1 VQNGL
6 DFGQMGAVRTEA
18 PNSESQAHRGV
29 FATTHWSVV
38 LKAGEKNTPQSAE
51 ALEQLCRSYW
61 YPLYAFVRRQGRSP
75 EDAQDLTQDFF
86 AHLLSNGFPCGARPE
101 RGKFRSFLL
110 VALRHFLVDQYR
122 HAGAAKRGGG
132 QKLISLDVQRAEE
145 RFGAEPHDA
154 STPEMLYE
162 RAWAMTL
169 LERARR
175 RLGTEYGAAGKAG
188 LYDRLKA
195 FPLAGKNDQSFELA
209 SAEFG
214 MSVGALKAAV
224 HRMRSRYRELVREE
238 VAHTVADPSELQ
250 EEARYLIAAIS
261 Q

>member
-1 VQNGL
+1 MSNAESEARGGL
-6 DFGQMGAVRTEA
+6 
-18 PNSESQAHRGV
+18 

-38 LKAGEKNTPQSAE
+38 LRAAGQPGTPASSQ
-51 ALEQLCRSYW
+51 ALEQLCRNYW
-61 YPLYAFVRRQGRSP
+61 YPLYDFVRRQGRSP

-86 AHLLSNGFPCGARPE
+86 AHLLSNGFPYGPRPE

-110 VALRHFLVDQYR
+110 VALRHFLVDQHR

-132 QKLISLDVQRAEE
+132 QTPISLEVNHAEE
-145 RFGAEPHDA
+145 RFSEESQGA
-154 STPEMLYE
+154 STPEKLYE

-169 LERARR
+169 LERARL
-175 RLGTEYGAAGKAG
+175 RLGNEYVAAGKGG
-188 LYDRLKA
+188 LYERLKA
-195 FPLAGKNDQSFELA
+195 FPLAGKHDQSFEQA
-209 SAEFG
+209 SAELG

-250 EEARYLIAAIS
+250 EEARYLIAVIS

>member
-1 VQNGL
+1 MQ
-6 DFGQMGAVRTEA
+6 TEH
-18 PNSESQAHRGV
+18 SDSGTQARGGV

-38 LKAGEKNTPQSAE
+38 LAAGEENTPQSAA

-110 VALRHFLVDQYR
+110 VALRHFLVDQHR
-122 HAGAAKRGGG
+122 HADAAKRGGG
-132 QKLISLDVQRAEE
+132 QTLISLDINCAEA
-145 RFGAEPHDA
+145 RFGEEPHHA
-154 STPEMLYE
+154 STPEKLYE

-169 LERARR
+169 LERARL
-175 RLGTEYGAAGKAG
+175 RLGNEYGAAGKGG
-188 LYDRLKA
+188 LYERLKA
-195 FPLAGKNDQSFELA
+195 FPLAGKNDQSFELTA
-209 SAEFG
+209 AELG